1 MASSTGTIL
10 LIGAS
15 RGLGLGLA
23 EEYLARGWH
32 VIATAR
38 DPAHAPGLAR
48 LATAHPDHLRLE
60 TTDVTAADAGA
71 KLAGSLAGTTLDVI
85 FVVAGQSKAG
95 RGPAFQAAP
104 EIVAQEFLTNS
115 FAPPVVAEALLGLLA
130 PGGTVVFMTSLLGS
144 LANAQGMV
152 EIYSASKAA
161 LNMLGIGFAKRH
173 PDLRTIL
180 MHPGW
185 VKTDMGGDSAPL
197 DVPTSARGMAD
208 VIAHEAGKT
217 GVAYLDY
224 AGKTIAW

>member
-38 DPAHAPGLAR
+38 DPAGAPGLAK
-48 LATAHPDHLRLE
+48 LAETYADQLRIE
-60 TTDVTAADAGA
+60 ATDVTAPDAGPR
-71 KLAGSLAGTTLDVI
+71 LAARLAGTALDVI

-95 RGPAFQAAP
+95 RGPMFQAKP
-104 EIVAQEFLTNS
+104 EVVAQEFLTNS

-130 PGGTVVFMTSLLGS
+130 PGGTVVFMTSVLGS

-161 LNMLGIGFAKRH
+161 LNMLGIGFARRH

-197 DVPTSARGMAD
+197 DVATSAKGMAD
-208 VIAHEAGKT
+208 VIAREAGKT

-224 AGKTIAW
+224 AGKTIQW